1 MYSKLFLIFIL
12 PALLIKGNASI
23 TGNALIGSFFEN
35 QKLQVSVEIKRDTAT
50 WFDGSR
56 NRPVPIAIYFCQSLS
71 DSINRTYIKQKVV
84 FINPGYPGKN
94 TDYGYIARNLAEH
107 GYYVVT
113 IQHNLPSDPPIPT
126 KGDLYKLRQPFWSI
140 GVQNI
145 LFVLGKLK
153 KVQPNLDY
161 ENLIIIGHSNGGD
174 ISMLLAKQYPKVASI
189 IISLDNRRMPFPRSK
204 YPKVFSIRSSD
215 QPADPGVLPTVKDQ
229 TKYKTVL
236 VNVNTVHDDM
246 GGFGTKEQLSEIN
259 NHIIQFLQS
268 NILNR

>member
-1 MYSKLFLIFIL
+1 MHSKLFFIFIVSV
-12 PALLIKGNASI
+12 LLIKGNPSI
-23 TGNALIGSFFEN
+23 TGNALIGSFFLR
-35 QKLQVSVEIKRDTAT
+35 QKLQLSAEIKRDTAT
-50 WFDGSR
+50 WFDADR
-56 NRPVPIAIYFCQSLS
+56 NRPVPIASYFCQSLS
-71 DSINRTYIKQKVV
+71 DSINKRHSKQKLVL
-84 FINPGYPGKN
+84 INPGYPGKN
-94 TDYGYIARNLAEH
+94 TDYGYIAKHLAAH

-113 IQHNLPSDPPIPT
+113 IQHNLSSDPPIPT
-126 KGDLYKLRQPFWSI
+126 QGDLYKLRQPFWNV

-161 ENLIIIGHSNGGD
+161 ENLMIIGHSNGGD

-215 QPADPGVLPTVKDQ
+215 QSADPGVLPTVKEQ
-229 TKYKTVL
+229 IEYKTVL
-236 VNVNTVHDDM
+236 VNVNAIHDDM

-259 NHIIQFLQS
+259 DYIIQFLGS